1 MKIPKYDAYQMF
13 LKLLK
18 KRNAVSDKK
27 AFKKVPYELKAI
39 IYFSQYKES
48 DYDKLD
54 KFLSAEIGGN
64 I

>member
-1 MKIPKYDAYQMF
+1 MF